1 MSEAAVPKPELAAKG
16 LLRLRSDERL
26 ARRAARGDTAAFEA
40 IFKRYH
46 QDLYRFCLAMVGRP
60 QDAQDA
66 LQNTM
71 VKALR
76 ALPGERREIRLKPW
90 LYRIARNEAVEILRR
105 RREGAELREDHPMP
119 AGEVAE
125 AADARERLRKLLSD
139 LEELPDRQRAMLV
152 MRELGGV
159 GFDEIGEAFET
170 SGSVARQTLYE
181 ARLSLRQM
189 EEGREMDCDRVTRE
203 LSDSD
208 GRVAR
213 RREIRAHLRDCAGCR
228 AFRESIGRRR
238 GELAAIAPLPLAASA
253 GLLHGVLGAGAGG
266 GGATGGLAGTAAAG
280 AGKLAAGS
288 AAAKTAATVAVVA
301 TVGVT
306 AADRGG
312 VIDVPLGGDGEAKQG
327 ARELPGSPGGGG
339 AGVSRRAA
347 DDGRAAAVRG
357 GAAAEARAAADRA
370 RAAADRARAGEVG
383 GPTAAGGDRVRHPQA
398 RHHPVHPRTGS
409 RGRPAQLPSA
419 SNHGQQT
426 AAGHKEPQA
435 VNNPAEAGR
444 GKAKAPPP
452 APARP
457 APPPAPPTESAPAAP
472 EAPSKPEKP
481 VKEPGPQAEGSPGSG
496 NAPD

>member
-26 ARRAARGDTAAFEA
+26 ARRAARGDAAAFEA

-105 RREGAELREDHPMP
+105 RREGAELREDHLMP

-139 LEELPDRQRAMLV
+139 LKELPDRQRAMLV

-181 ARLSLRQM
+181 ARLNLRQM
-189 EEGREMDCDRVTRE
+189 EEGREMDCDRVMRE

-228 AFRESIGRRR
+228 AFGESIGRRR

-253 GLLHGVLGAGAGG
+253 GLLHGVVGAGAG
-266 GGATGGLAGTAAAG
+266 GGATGGLAGTVGAG

-288 AAAKTAATVAVVA
+288 VAAKTAATVVVVA

-312 VIDVPLGGDGEAKQG
+312 VIGVPLGGDGDAKQG

-339 AGVSRRAA
+339 AGVSHRAV
-347 DDGRAAAVRG
+347 DDDRAAAARA
-357 GAAAEARAAADRA
+357 GAAGAAH
-370 RAAADRARAGEVG
+370 AATDRARAGEVG
-383 GPTAAGGDRVRHPQA
+383 GQTAPGRKRVRHPQT
-398 RHHPVHPRTGS
+398 RHHPAHPRSGS
-409 RGRPAQLPSA
+409 HGRPAQLPAA
-419 SNHGQQT
+419 SNRGQQT
-426 AAGHKEPQA
+426 AAAHKAPQA
-435 VNNPAEAGR
+435 VDNPAEAGR
-444 GKAKAPPP
+444 GTAKAAPP

-457 APPPAPPTESAPAAP
+457 APPPAPSTESAPAAP
-472 EAPSKPEKP
+472 EAPSKSEKP
-481 VKEPGPQAEGSPGSG
+481 VTEPGPQAEGSPGSG